1 MRCPIC
7 NGNVRVIDTE
17 HLTALNMTVR
27 RKKCVD
33 CGYRFHTVERVSR
46 PVAKESYIKMWEKKQ
61 EEKG

>member
-7 NGNVRVIDTE
+7 NGKVLAIDTE
-17 HLTALNMTVR
+17 NLTALNMTVR

-33 CGYRFHTVERVSR
+33 CGFRFHTVEKFSR
-46 PVAKESYIKMWEKKQ
+46 PVDREKYIKMWEKVQ